1 MKKHK
6 KRNPAYGMILE
17 QRDFMYHS
25 ELRRWMDMHKD
36 ANAVQIEETQRRL
49 AKKWMV

>member
-1 MKKHK
+1 MKRTK
-6 KRNPAYGMILE
+6 KKNPAIGMILE

-25 ELRRWMDMHKD
+25 ELRRWLDSHK
-36 ANAVQIEETQRRL
+36 NASAAEIEETHRRL